1 MLAFVADHARALGIP
16 QTVRA
21 CLFDMDGVL
30 TDTASVHQAAW
41 ADMFDEYLGR
51 RDGSGYQPFTQL
63 DYNTYVD
70 GKPRADGTR
79 DFLAS
84 RGIVLPE
91 GTTQDAPGLATVSGL
106 SARKNELVL
115 QHLAADGV
123 EVYPGSVRY
132 LQAVRGAGLR
142 TAVVSASENTAAVLE
157 RAGLTDQLDVRV
169 DGQYAKA
176 HGVAGKPAPDT
187 YLAAATELG
196 VGADAACVYEDA
208 IAGVAAGHSGGFA
221 YVVGVDRVDHADA
234 LRAAGADTVV
244 SDLAELMGSG

>member
-1 MLAFVADHARALGIP
+1 
-16 QTVRA
+16 
-21 CLFDMDGVL
+21 MDGVL

-41 ADMFDEYLGR
+41 GDMFDEFLER
-51 RDGSGYQPFTQL
+51 RDGPDYQPFTQQ

-84 RGIVLPE
+84 RGITLPE
-91 GTTQDAPGLATVSGL
+91 GTPQDAPGLATVSGL

-132 LQAVRGAGLR
+132 LQAVRVAGLR

-157 RAGLTDQLDVRV
+157 QAGLTDQLDVRI

-176 HGVAGKPAPDT
+176 HAIPGKPAPDT

-196 VGADAACVYEDA
+196 VDAAAACVYEDA
-208 IAGVAAGHSGGFA
+208 VAGVAAGHAGGFA
-221 YVVGVDRVDHADA
+221 YVVGVDRVNHADA
-234 LRAAGADTVV
+234 LRAVGADTVV
-244 SDLAELMGSG
+244 TDLADLLEAE